1 MRASKVVLTLLC
13 LWMVFALAAYGSD
26 EAAKEKAAAEA
37 AMPWLALVD
46 SGHYGESWF
55 QAASLFRD
63 SLSKEQWT
71 NAVRA
76 ARDPLGKVVARQLKS
91 ATYATK
97 LPNAPVG
104 EYVVLQFETSF
115 ENASGMIETVTPML
129 EKDGK
134 WKVSGYFIKRAGS

>member
-13 LWMVFALAAYGSD
+13 LWMVFVLAAYGSD
-26 EAAKEKAAAEA
+26 ESAKEKAAADA

-76 ARDPLGKVVARQLKS
+76 ARDPLA
-91 ATYATK
+91 
-97 LPNAPVG
+97 
-104 EYVVLQFETSF
+104 
-115 ENASGMIETVTPML
+115 
-129 EKDGK
+129 K
-134 WKVSGYFIKRAGS
+134 WSQGS